1 MSKKTS
7 VYEEGCLS
15 LPGHFAEIERP
26 ECQIK
31 FIDYNGKE
39 KELKATG
46 LLATCIQ
53 HEVDHL
59 NGVLF
64 IDYLSKLKKDMIVKK
79 LINTKKNSIKLFYR
93 INGLKIIFMGTPN
106 FAVPILKAIHK
117 SDHKILEVYT
127 QPPTKSGRGQKINRT
142 NIHNYSEKL
151 NLKLRCPTSLETNE
165 EINHIKKLNPDVV
178 VVVAYGKILPTEM
191 LNIDNILFINIHAS
205 LLPR

>member
-1 MSKKTS
+1 MSQRILIEPDPILRKKSEILETVDDELRALLDDMLETMYAAPGIGLAAVQVGILKRLIVIDISKDKEKKNPLFLINPEIISLSKKTS

-26 ECQIK
+26 AECKIK

-64 IDYLSKLKKDMIVKK
+64 IDYLSKLKKDMILKK
-79 LINTKKNSIKLFYR
+79 LTKHKKELNK
-93 INGLKIIFMGTPN
+93 
-106 FAVPILKAIHK
+106 VIL
-117 SDHKILEVYT
+117 
-127 QPPTKSGRGQKINRT
+127 
-142 NIHNYSEKL
+142 
-151 NLKLRCPTSLETNE
+151 
-165 EINHIKKLNPDVV
+165 
-178 VVVAYGKILPTEM
+178 
-191 LNIDNILFINIHAS
+191 
-205 LLPR
+205 